1 MNDIDYIDEDED
13 PTLPAPLYLLLALL
27 MLAIPIVGVLGV
39 VAVLWGGV

>member
-1 MNDIDYIDEDED
+1 MNDIDHIDEDED

-39 VAVLWGGV
+39 VTVLWGGV